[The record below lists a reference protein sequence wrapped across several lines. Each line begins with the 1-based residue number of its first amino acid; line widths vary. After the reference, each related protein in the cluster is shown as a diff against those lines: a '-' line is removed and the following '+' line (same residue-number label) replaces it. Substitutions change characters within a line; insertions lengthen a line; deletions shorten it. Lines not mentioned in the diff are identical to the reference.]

1 MPSALGLTIQI
12 PGAGEEGQCTSDL
25 DRLCQT
31 SWSPVPLPPSPIL
44 PLCEELSKKYTGW
57 AGDQEGRERIIQGPC
72 QPPFTLPPPICLKE
86 TSVSRL

>member
-1 MPSALGLTIQI
+1 MPSALGLTIEI

-44 PLCEELSKKYTGW
+44 PLCAELSKIHTGW
-57 AGDQEGRERIIQGPC
+57 LGIRRADRE
-72 QPPFTLPPPICLKE
+72 
-86 TSVSRL
+86 